1 MNDEIKT
8 PGDYDVILLVLAG
21 SRAYG
26 TQNPDSDRD
35 IRGVCIPPVKFIVGL
50 DRFEQMNT
58 DPGGDQVIYDLRKF
72 LRLAAD
78 SNPNIIEMLWTEG
91 EAILICTEAGKRLR
105 AIREKLLSKRVFQTF
120 GGYARQ
126 QMYRL
131 HHYKPEPG
139 SRKDEDVQKYGFP
152 AKHAMHLMRL
162 LWMGAEILRTGVVR
176 VNRTGRDAEQL
187 LAIRR
192 GLLTLDEVM
201 RFAEIA
207 EITLQHAYEET
218 KLPARPD
225 YDAANQLCIELMSER
240 VIRERS
246 CGVEA

>member
-35 IRGVCIPPVKFIVGL
+35 IRGVCIPPLKFIVGL
-50 DRFEQMNT
+50 DRFEQMTT
-58 DPGGDQVIYDLRKF
+58 DPGGDQVIFDLRKF
-72 LRLAAD
+72 LRLAVD
-78 SNPNIIEMLWTEG
+78 SNPNVLELLWTEG
-91 EAILICTEAGKRLR
+91 ESILLCTEAGNRLR
-105 AIREKLLSKRVFQTF
+105 AIRENLLSKRVFQTF

-131 HHYKPEPG
+131 EHYKPEPG
-139 SRKDEDVQKYGFP
+139 SRKAEDVEKYGYP
-152 AKHAMHLMRL
+152 VKHAMHLMRL
-162 LWMGAEILRTGVVR
+162 LWMGTEVLRTGTLR
-176 VNRTGRDAEQL
+176 VNRTGVDADVL
-187 LAIRR
+187 LQIRR
-192 GLLTLDEVM
+192 GEWTLERVMAEAAAAEV
-201 RFAEIA
+201 RLKAANEV
-207 EITLQHAYEET
+207 T

-240 VIRERS
+240 VVRETK
-246 CGVEA
+246 